1 MVANSALSNSK
12 KTVPVTADGDNKQEG
27 GVTARKPPTHSPP
40 SPLLGNSN
48 KTEIPDRKRGNSITP
63 NVSSPELL
71 NTDDVYI
78 IYISHFT
85 FLGPVDFFFL
95 LKECIPFILQAC
107 IKLIKSDSKDIYNIT
122 EYLYFFE
129 SSFH

>member
-27 GVTARKPPTHSPP
+27 GVTTRKPPTHSPP

-71 NTDDVYI
+71 NTDDVCI
-78 IYISHFT
+78 IYISNFS
-85 FLGPVDFFFL
+85 FLGPVDF
-95 LKECIPFILQAC
+95 
-107 IKLIKSDSKDIYNIT
+107 YV
-122 EYLYFFE
+122 FE
-129 SSFH
+129 RMYSFYSASLH